1 MPDSVRAHTV
11 CKGREELPGG
21 RAVEPCERAPVTVHL
36 DDHGGP
42 PPGEAS
48 ARKCGRADQRIRRDD
63 RGRGELLQLAA
74 HAERQQEVEEHSVER
89 ARSQRLGE
97 PKAFISVPN
106 SGPAGLVGGPEQAVV
121 ELRTSAGE
129 LKLVPEPAGTRGY
142 DDLRRGAS
150 REPLGRGVRP
160 SVASLPDHAR
170 MLAALDRQ
178 QDLEILQTTRRL
190 IELEHQRTR
199 SRGLSIER

>member
-1 MPDSVRAHTV
+1 MPRPIFDPIAVLQALDAEGVRYIIVGALGRVIHGSPELTDGIDIVPSIKDENLRRLAQALDELQARRADGKPLKLDRDLVRA
-11 CKGREELPGG
+11 
-21 RAVEPCERAPVTVHL
+21 
-36 DDHGGP
+36 
-42 PPGEAS
+42 
-48 ARKCGRADQRIRRDD
+48 
-63 RGRGELLQLAA
+63 
-74 HAERQQEVEEHSVER
+74 
-89 ARSQRLGE
+89 
-97 PKAFISVPN
+97 
-106 SGPAGLVGGPEQAVV
+106 PAL

-129 LKLVPEPAGTRGY
+129 LQLVPEPAGTRGY

-150 REPLGRGVRP
+150 REPLGHGVRP

-199 SRGLSIER
+199 SRGLSRER

>member
-1 MPDSVRAHTV
+1 MARPPFDPIAVLQALDAEGVRYIVVGAL
-11 CKGREELPGG
+11 GRVIHGSPELTDGIDIVPSLKNDNLRRLSLALDELKATRGDGKPLKLDRDLG
-21 RAVEPCERAPVTVHL
+21 RQPVL
-36 DDHGGP
+36 
-42 PPGEAS
+42 
-48 ARKCGRADQRIRRDD
+48 
-63 RGRGELLQLAA
+63 
-74 HAERQQEVEEHSVER
+74 
-89 ARSQRLGE
+89 
-97 PKAFISVPN
+97 
-106 SGPAGLVGGPEQAVV
+106 

-129 LKLVPEPAGTRGY
+129 LKLLPEPAGTRGY

-190 IELEHQRTR
+190 IELEYQRTR